1 VVISRDGSAPEAI
14 ADGEQAPS
22 SKLFNA
28 LAPGVAAVIRT
39 LLPSMNA
46 PADTEPRPEE
56 LARRCQAGCVESFEQ
71 LVRRFESQ
79 VFNFLRQFT
88 RNPQDAEDL
97 TQETFVK
104 AYRGLH
110 RYSSSLAFAP
120 WLFVIARR
128 TAASHFRSATH
139 FEELPVDSE
148 ATEENPATALEQSD
162 EQKSLWK
169 LVRTLKPK
177 QAEAVWLR
185 YAEGFSIAETARVMR
200 TNQVH
205 VKVLL
210 HRARSNLFK
219 MLNARGMTPAKLE
232 EQSGADRGA
241 APVSIKSKVV
251 L

>member
-1 VVISRDGSAPEAI
+1 
-14 ADGEQAPS
+14 
-22 SKLFNA
+22 
-28 LAPGVAAVIRT
+28 
-39 LLPSMNA
+39 M
-46 PADTEPRPEE
+46 
-56 LARRCQAGCVESFEQ
+56 RRYEN
-71 LVRRFESQ
+71 Q

-104 AYRGLH
+104 AL
-110 RYSSSLAFAP
+110 SQPASLQPSLAFAP

-128 TAASHFRSATH
+128 TAASHFRSAEH

-148 ATEENPATALEQSD
+148 AAEENPATALEQSD

-185 YAEGFSIAETARVMR
+185 YAEGFSVAETARVMG

-210 HRARSNLFK
+210 HRARSNLSK
-219 MLNARGMTPAKLE
+219 MLNARGMAPPNLTIRGTATAARPPLNKSESRFMITCWRTPKNCF
-232 EQSGADRGA
+232 GAYGCRRCVARLDTAAHGELSELPNVLRVGAGHGA
-241 APVSIKSKVV
+241 AIVRERRRRRRAVAFSPW
-251 L
+251 

>member
-1 VVISRDGSAPEAI
+1 
-14 ADGEQAPS
+14 
-22 SKLFNA
+22 
-28 LAPGVAAVIRT
+28 
-39 LLPSMNA
+39 MNA
-46 PADTEPRPEE
+46 PERAEPSPEE
-56 LARRCQAGCVESFEQ
+56 LAQRSQAGCLASFER
-71 LVRRFESQ
+71 LVWHYESQ
-79 VFNFLRQFT
+79 IFNFLRQVT

-104 AYRGLH
+104 AYRSLP
-110 RYSSSLAFAP
+110 RYTPSLAFAP

-128 TAASHFRSATH
+128 TAASHFRSAGQ

-148 ATEENPATALEQSD
+148 AAEETPATVLEQSD
-162 EQKSLWK
+162 ERQSLWK
-169 LVRTLKPK
+169 LVRMLKPK

-185 YAEGFSIAETARVMR
+185 YAEGFSVAETARVMR

-219 MLNARGMTPAKLE
+219 MLNARGMAPKLKD
-232 EQSGADRGA
+232 QSGADRGA
-241 APVSIKSKVV
+241 APVSIKAKVV

>member
-1 VVISRDGSAPEAI
+1 VVISRDGSATDAI
-14 ADGEQAPS
+14 ADGEKTPS
-22 SKLFNA
+22 STLFGP
-28 LAPGVAAVIRT
+28 LAPAATVVFRT
-39 LLPSMNA
+39 LIQPMNA
-46 PADTEPRPEE
+46 REETEPSSEE
-56 LARRCQAGCVESFEQ
+56 LAQRCQAGCLQSFEQ
-71 LVRRFESQ
+71 LVWRYESHI
-79 VFNFLRQFT
+79 FNFLRQFT
-88 RNPQDAEDL
+88 RNPHDAEDL

-104 AYRGLH
+104 AYRSLH
-110 RYSSSLAFAP
+110 RYTPSLAFAP

-128 TAASHFRSATH
+128 TAASHFRSADH

-148 ATEENPATALEQSD
+148 AAEENPAIVLEQSD

-185 YAEGFSIAETARVMR
+185 YAEGFSVAETARIMR

-210 HRARSNLFK
+210 HRARSNLSK
-219 MLNARGMTPAKLE
+219 MLNARGMAPAKLKD
-232 EQSGADRGA
+232 QSGADRSAVA
-241 APVSIKSKVV
+241 ASIKAKVV